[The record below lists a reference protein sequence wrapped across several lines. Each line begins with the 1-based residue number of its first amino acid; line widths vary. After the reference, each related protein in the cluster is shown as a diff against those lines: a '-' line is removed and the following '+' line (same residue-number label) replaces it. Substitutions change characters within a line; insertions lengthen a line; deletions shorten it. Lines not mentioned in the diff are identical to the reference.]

1 MSDDNSKRVYYH
13 MLAVCQ
19 GAVLGLLCLVCAV
32 LTWRRTRFIK
42 IIVQLV
48 ILAAT
53 NILLMLSNWHAD

>member
-1 MSDDNSKRVYYH
+1 
-13 MLAVCQ
+13 
-19 GAVLGLLCLVCAV
+19 V